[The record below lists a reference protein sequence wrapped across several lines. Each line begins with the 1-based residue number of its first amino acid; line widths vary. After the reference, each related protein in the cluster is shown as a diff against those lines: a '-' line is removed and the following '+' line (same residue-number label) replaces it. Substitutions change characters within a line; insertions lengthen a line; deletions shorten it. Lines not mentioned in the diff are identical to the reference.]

1 VDFETPAGFDPS
13 KTFSESGH
21 NEFALIDVRGGK
33 AASLRAL
40 AISTKSMGEWEQIK
54 IPIMN
59 LNSLCSLVLWHG
71 PDAFVQEPAALK
83 ELVIEHLE
91 ALVKNHG

>member
-13 KTFSESGH
+13 KTFSESRH
-21 NEFALIDVRGGK
+21 NEFALIDVRVGK

-71 PDAFVQEPAALK
+71 PDAFVQEPAVLK